1 MTWLVIGL
9 IVLLILGSIIVAIF
23 KGISDFFESISKY
36 FDDREKKVSAEKHA
50 KEKALR
56 RQEENES
63 NRKLFIDSLDSKR
76 LYLEEKITH
85 LQEQL
90 QETIISPPV
99 FEQVETVNT
108 TFELLQKELGAAA
121 AASENSI
128 KSHGITKLRALWSAL
143 RPDTTPKIEFEKL
156 LSWENTL
163 LSTSQSYNYEE
174 LLRNIPAFKVPVVS
188 FNITTNP
195 PCHTPPEKPT
205 FELIK
210 AEYENWGRS
219 FKTYDKEKFLLSES
233 ELERHANNRVLEWE
247 VLKLNS
253 DLKNKKI
260 EAVNQQ
266 VFLDH
271 EKAKALLKLKIDEYN
286 ELKSAFQKTIL
297 EEKRLITNGDSEAL
311 TDFIKIILYSFPY
324 PTKLPQDF
332 ELEYS
337 ELNKGIVINYRL
349 PSIKHLPQI
358 KERKFLKTKNTY
370 KDIPYKETELHK
382 IYDSLLY
389 KITLA
394 ITYTIAKSIPS
405 QFLALITFNGW
416 VRFVNPATGN
426 KEAACILS
434 LQCIPK
440 EILDI
445 NLKLVNPAECFKKLK
460 GIGSTKLYGLV
471 PVKPI
476 IELNRKDKRFVQSH
490 SIETALSNVENI
502 ASMPWE
508 EFEHLIRGLFEK
520 EFSKEGAEVR
530 VTRASRDGGV
540 DAVVFDPDPLRG
552 GKIVIQ
558 AKRYINTVGVEAVR
572 DLFGT
577 VHSENAIKGILVTT
591 ADYSPEAYTFAK
603 DKPITLINGNNL
615 LHLLMNHGYNVKIDL
630 VEARELYLEE
640 KKNQY

>member
-1 MTWLVIGL
+1 MTWIAIGL
-9 IVLLILGSIIVAIF
+9 LVLVILGSIVAAIF
-23 KGISDFFESISKY
+23 QGVSDFFESIWKY
-36 FDDREKKVSAEKHA
+36 FDDREKKVTAEIHA

-56 RQEENES
+56 RKEENES
-63 NRKLFIDSLDSKR
+63 NRKLFVDSLESKR
-76 LYLEEKITH
+76 LDLKEKITH
-85 LQEQL
+85 LQAQL
-90 QETIISPPV
+90 QENIILPPV
-99 FEQVETVNT
+99 FEQVTTVNT
-108 TFELLQKELGAAA
+108 TFELFQKELAAA
-121 AASENSI
+121 TAASENSI
-128 KSHGITKLRALWSAL
+128 KSHGIRKLHAIWSAL

-163 LSTSQSYNYEE
+163 LSISQEFNHEE
-174 LLRNIPAFKVPVVS
+174 LLRNIPTFKAPIVS
-188 FNITTNP
+188 FNITTDP

-205 FELIK
+205 FERIK

-233 ELERHANNRVLEWE
+233 ELERYANNRVLEWE
-247 VLKLNS
+247 VSKLNS

-266 VFLDH
+266 IYLDH
-271 EKAKALLKLKIDEYN
+271 EKAKALLKVKTDEYN
-286 ELKSAFQKTIL
+286 ELKSSLKKAIL
-297 EEKRLITNGDSEAL
+297 EEKRLITNGEPEAL
-311 TDFIKIILYSFPY
+311 TDLIKIILYSFPY
-324 PTKLPQDF
+324 PTKLPKDF

-349 PSIKHLPQI
+349 PSIEHLPQI

-370 KDIPYKETELHK
+370 KDIPYKEAELHK

-394 ITYTIAKSIPS
+394 ITYTIANGIPS

-416 VRFVNPATGN
+416 VRFINPATGN

-434 LQCIPK
+434 LQCTPK